1 MSFLTATQMEAISAQ
16 AGAGSAVIGT
26 TTTAQVISKNPGGAA
41 YLPANLF
48 SPATGVGRLLKFQ
61 ARGIVTTVSA
71 NAQTLQIGV
80 GPDTSQGTA
89 TALAS
94 CLAPTAAFTL
104 PASLTNVFWIYEG
117 EIVCTATGGSGTWLA
132 LGSLRVIATSG
143 GTAAGAL
150 IEYSAGSTT
159 AVSLSTESAY
169 YLELCAQWGASNTSA
184 TNSITCETFDV
195 FGCN

>member
-1 MSFLTATQMEAISAQ
+1 MTFLTATQMEAISAQ
-16 AGAGSAVIGT
+16 AGAGSALTGT
-26 TTTAQVISKNPGGAA
+26 TTTASVISKNPGGAA
-41 YLPANLF
+41 YLPANLA
-48 SPATGVGRLLKFQ
+48 SPSSGVGKLFKFQ

-71 NAQTLQIGV
+71 NAQTLQIGI

-94 CLAPTAAFTL
+94 CFAPTAAFTL

-117 EIVCTATGGSGTWLA
+117 EIVVTATGSGSWLC

-143 GTAAGAL
+143 GTAAGATV
-150 IEYSAGSTT
+150 EYNAGSATPVT
-159 AVSLSTESAY
+159 LSTESAY
-169 YLELCAQWGASNTSA
+169 YLELCAQWGASNTSV
-184 TNSITCETFDV
+184 TNSVTCETFDI